1 MEATKSNDQC
11 LRTDQVNDQ
20 YLRTGGWRIKWIRA
34 KWPYLLP
41 RVDWDVMMGD
51 VDWTSWHHIG
61 SINVEPVWS
70 DPKRRARG
78 ARIEDMYYDWRVP
91 NFTRGFPSTLSRRKR
106 GNVTRRSQNERT
118 KSREYSMGGCFAWC
132 QRGGAKVAYEHWDH
146 ALKPLGIWDPNWGR
160 LEYLWKMNQHTYFV
174 ITRVWLRMQ
183 RRLNRH
189 WTRSPIR

>member
-11 LRTDQVNDQ
+11 LRTDGVNDQ
-20 YLRTGGWRIKWIRA
+20 YLRTGVWRIKWIRA

-91 NFTRGFPSTLSRRKR
+91 NLDHSKLRSSREDFQAHYQDAKEEMSHDDPKTRGRRVGSTLWVDALHCANEEARKLHTSIEIMHWSRYAFEI
-106 GNVTRRSQNERT
+106 QIED
-118 KSREYSMGGCFAWC
+118 AW
-132 QRGGAKVAYEHWDH
+132 
-146 ALKPLGIWDPNWGR
+146 NTFGR
-160 LEYLWKMNQHTYFV
+160 WTNTHILW
-174 ITRVWLRMQ
+174 
-183 RRLNRH
+183 
-189 WTRSPIR
+189 

>member
-1 MEATKSNDQC
+1 MEATKFNDQC

-20 YLRTGGWRIKWIRA
+20 YLRTGGWWIKWIRA

-91 NFTRGFPSTLSRRKR
+91 NLDHSKLRSSREDFQAHYQDAKEEMSHDDPKTRGRRVLY
-106 GNVTRRSQNERT
+106 GWMLCIVPTRRRESCIRALRSCIEAVTHLRSKLRT
-118 KSREYSMGGCFAWC
+118 
-132 QRGGAKVAYEHWDH
+132 
-146 ALKPLGIWDPNWGR
+146 LGIP
-160 LEYLWKMNQHTYFV
+160 LEDEPTHIFCDNESVVTNATKA
-174 ITRVWLRMQ
+174 
-183 RRLNRH
+183 
-189 WTRSPIR
+189 